1 MIKVVEG
8 KGTCII
14 VLSSGINSNVIP
26 VFSSLSP
33 TTVVK
38 KFELRR
44 RCLEYS
50 FFPHKT
56 G

>member
-1 MIKVVEG
+1 MIVEG

-38 KFELRR
+38 NLNFGE
-44 RCLEYS
+44 
-50 FFPHKT
+50 
-56 G
+56 GV